1 MRSNKLSHVFI
12 VTILTVL
19 ATSTSLAAEEH
30 PKHHHYKLIDLGT
43 LGGPQS
49 AEAAENQTFTAP
61 ATRMINTR
69 EMVTGAA
76 ELNVPDPY
84 SPFCLISDCMLVHS
98 FLWRDGK
105 MTDLGALPGVNDTF
119 PNWVNDRGEVV
130 GASFNGVDPVSG
142 APLLEAILWKNG
154 SVIDMG
160 EIPGGN
166 QSIANSINARG
177 EVVGAAVNGTP
188 DPFPNLWPIL
198 FFNNTT
204 EIHAVRWRHGTVTD
218 LGTLG
223 GPDSTAIFVNNSGQ
237 IVGQSLTD
245 SIVNPSTGQPTQH
258 PFLWQNGTILDL
270 GTLGGT
276 FGIPTGLN
284 NRGQVVGQMTLPG
297 DVANHAFLWDRGT
310 LTDLG
315 TLGGDTSYA
324 SWINDNGEILG
335 GAGFPGN
342 QTLHAVIWKNGV
354 MTDLGTPDDDPC
366 SDASVINSRGQA
378 VGISSD
384 CHGTVLHSYLW
395 ENGGPI
401 VDLQTLVLPGSDLAV
416 GDNISINDRGEIVA
430 NGLLPNGAGTRA
442 ILLIPCDDDHHGME
456 GCDYSL
462 VDANIAAQAR
472 TQQAAQSSTVANEND
487 DKPTGLRGR
496 LDGRL
501 IHSRGFSSVRSPN
514 K

>member
-1 MRSNKLSHVFI
+1 MKRNRMV
-12 VTILTVL
+12 
-19 ATSTSLAAEEH
+19 ATLVVALFVILAATLRLVAQEQH
-30 PKHHHYKLIDLGT
+30 TKHHHYKLIDMGT

-49 AEAAENQTFTAP
+49 GEAAENQTFTAP
-61 ATRMINTR
+61 ATRMINAGG
-69 EMVTGAA
+69 MVTGAA
-76 ELNVPDPY
+76 ELNVADPY
-84 SPFCLISDCMLVHS
+84 NPYCLISNCMLVHS
-98 FLWRDGK
+98 FLWRGGE

-119 PNWVNDRGEVV
+119 PNWVNNRGEVV

-142 APLLEAILWKNG
+142 APLLAAILWKKG
-154 SVIDMG
+154 SVIDLG
-160 EIPGGN
+160 GIPGGN
-166 QSIANSINARG
+166 QSIANSINERG
-177 EVVGAAVNGTP
+177 DVVGAAVNGTP

-198 FFNNTT
+198 FFNNAT
-204 EIHAVRWRHGTVTD
+204 EIHAVRWHHGAVRD

-223 GPDSTAIFVNNSGQ
+223 GPDSTAIFVNDSGQ

-258 PFLWQNGTILDL
+258 PFLWQNGTMLDL

-284 NRGQVVGQMTLPG
+284 NRGQVVGQMTLAG

-324 SWINDNGEILG
+324 SWVNDNGEVFG

-342 QTLHAVIWKNGV
+342 QTLHAVIWKNRV
-354 MTDLGTPDDDPC
+354 MTDLGTPDGDPC

-384 CHGTVLHSYLW
+384 CHGTVLHAYLW

-401 VDLQTLVLPGSDLAV
+401 VDLQSLVLPGSDLTV
-416 GDNISINDRGEIVA
+416 YENLSINDRGEIVA
-430 NGLLPNGAGTRA
+430 AGRLPNGAGTHA
-442 ILLIPCDDDHHGME
+442 ILLVPCDE
-456 GCDYSL
+456 K
-462 VDANIAAQAR
+462 
-472 TQQAAQSSTVANEND
+472 SSRRR
-487 DKPTGLRGR
+487 GLRFQPR
-496 LDGRL
+496 
-501 IHSRGFSSVRSPN
+501 
-514 K
+514 